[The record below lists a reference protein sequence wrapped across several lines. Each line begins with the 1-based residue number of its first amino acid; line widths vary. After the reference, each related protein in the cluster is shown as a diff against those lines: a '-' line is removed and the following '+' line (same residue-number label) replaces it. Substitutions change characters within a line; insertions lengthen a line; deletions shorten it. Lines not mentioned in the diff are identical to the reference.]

1 MGVTPCYRLI
11 ANDNDITALITERMA
26 SLQLS
31 DESGSHA
38 DTLEVVLADHLPN
51 APLKLPPMGAELELA
66 LGYDGQLR
74 PMGVFVCSEITLSGW
89 PATMTLRAHAAP
101 WEGTPKGKSDLQTQ
115 KTRSWPA
122 GTTLGAMLSTMAAEH
137 GMTWAISPSLT
148 GVALPHID
156 QTEESDINVLL
167 RLAQRYDAI
176 AKPAGGRLIFAKRGE
191 AKSVT
196 GIDMPRITLTP
207 DEIASW
213 QMTYATRDSPG
224 TVIAFYRMARRA
236 ELHQVSVGDGHPV
249 HRIKQYLP
257 DAAAAIAAARGEL
270 SRRARAETKLT
281 LEMAGRAEL
290 SAEAVLTLNGWREG
304 VNGDWLVTRVQHGLD
319 KNGYRCS
326 IEAERPNNHPD
337 VAAAI
342 NTQVR
347 DQVVRPSR
355 THHQKT

>member
-1 MGVTPCYRLI
+1 
-11 ANDNDITALITERMA
+11 
-26 SLQLS
+26 
-31 DESGSHA
+31 
-38 DTLEVVLADHLPN
+38 
-51 APLKLPPMGAELELA
+51 
-66 LGYDGQLR
+66 
-74 PMGVFVCSEITLSGW
+74 
-89 PATMTLRAHAAP
+89 
-101 WEGTPKGKSDLQTQ
+101 
-115 KTRSWPA
+115 
-122 GTTLGAMLSTMAAEH
+122 
-137 GMTWAISPSLT
+137 
-148 GVALPHID
+148 
-156 QTEESDINVLL
+156 ESDINVLL

-224 TVIAFYRMARRA
+224 TVIAFYRLARRA

-326 IEAERPNNHPD
+326 IEAERPN
-337 VAAAI
+337 
-342 NTQVR
+342 
-347 DQVVRPSR
+347 
-355 THHQKT
+355 